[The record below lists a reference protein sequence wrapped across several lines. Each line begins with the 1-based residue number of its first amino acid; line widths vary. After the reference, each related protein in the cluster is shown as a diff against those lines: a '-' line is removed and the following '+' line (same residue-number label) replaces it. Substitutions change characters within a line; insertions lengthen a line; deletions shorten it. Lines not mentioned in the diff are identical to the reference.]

1 MLYWPHIGRR
11 VNCGYRPYGSSNFSK
26 CLGDGGFTHLRH
38 NVPCAGGWFASTS
51 ISQAAVI
58 CSPTRALYMTGLGFP
73 CTMPPILNARVPT
86 AQSDSTPARASINIS
101 ICRVPCWMNKER
113 TAGGGCLRHASH
125 TSSQRINWLQNARRK
140 LGSLLGRPKR
150 RPTREWSK
158 THSSFSWNLI
168 RRRQINLRRENRI

>member
-101 ICRVPCWMNKER
+101 ICRVPCWMNKEC
-113 TAGGGCLRHASH
+113 TAGVGCLGPRQSHVFAAYQLASKCAKEAGIA
-125 TSSQRINWLQNARRK
+125 SW
-140 LGSLLGRPKR
+140 P
-150 RPTREWSK
+150 SK
-158 THSSFSWNLI
+158 TETNTRMVENPLVFFLEPDTPTTNKSSP
-168 RRRQINLRRENRI
+168 